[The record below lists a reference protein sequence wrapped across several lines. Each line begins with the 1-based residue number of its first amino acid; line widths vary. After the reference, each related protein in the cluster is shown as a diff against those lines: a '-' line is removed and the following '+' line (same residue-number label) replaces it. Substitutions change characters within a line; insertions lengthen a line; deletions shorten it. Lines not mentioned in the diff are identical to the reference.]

1 MGGNSSKEA
10 PKPKEAKNTRFSQ
23 PVPVE
28 EDDYSKPK
36 EAKNTRFSQPV
47 PVEEDDYSKPLPY
60 EKLPKKLQEIVDN
73 EESLWD
79 SVYEGR

>member
-10 PKPKEAKNTRFSQ
+10 L
-23 PVPVE
+23 
-28 EDDYSKPK
+28 KPK